1 VCLKHASEALPVPFF
16 LHANLCVGRWT
27 CQGRQEMAPGAR
39 DEAQTSCVVRVS
51 SLGTGCDFLEKEI
64 AGRRGPPE
72 RKPPPRLLGRLLRS
86 LLASSERIS
95 HVLTGGE
102 GLWIGK
108 WPIKRHLRTIRPQSR
123 GVKKLY

>member
-1 VCLKHASEALPVPFF
+1 VCLKHASEAPPVPFF

-27 CQGRQEMAPGAR
+27 CQGRQKMAPGAR

-72 RKPPPRLLGRLLRS
+72 RKPLRVSLAGSFAVSLPAPSASPTYSLG
-86 LLASSERIS
+86 
-95 HVLTGGE
+95 G
-102 GLWIGK
+102 
-108 WPIKRHLRTIRPQSR
+108 R
-123 GVKKLY
+123 GYG